1 MDKEVALWEE
11 WQPIKKLKQKK
22 EELESIARVSV
33 FYREYLCQIVGDE
46 DQLFKEEY
54 IQYHNYKLE
63 IDSDNQHYLKSK
75 NEKIPVNV
83 FMGVDPASSIRK
95 TADYSVIMPIAVDN
109 KNNRYVLEYYRK
121 RATPM
126 NLAESIIEYFKLYK
140 PVKVR
145 IESVGYQEMLRE
157 YLRQRTE
164 EENLFI
170 SGLEIKEAPRT
181 SKSSRLETMEPYFA
195 QKKVYIKKEQLSL
208 KDELLLYPRGKHDD
222 LLDGLYYAMK
232 KCYTPSHVVENK
244 EKQSSS
250 KSAANNYDWKTS

>member
-1 MDKEVALWEE
+1 
-11 WQPIKKLKQKK
+11 
-22 EELESIARVSV
+22 
-33 FYREYLCQIVGDE
+33 
-46 DQLFKEEY
+46 
-54 IQYHNYKLE
+54 
-63 IDSDNQHYLKSK
+63 
-75 NEKIPVNV
+75 
-83 FMGVDPASSIRK
+83 MGVDPASSIRK
-95 TADYSVIMPIAVDN
+95 TADYSVIMPVAVDN
-109 KNNRYVLEYYRK
+109 QNNRYILEYYRK

-126 NLAESIIEYFKLYK
+126 NLAESILEYFKLYR

-195 QKKVYIKKEQLSL
+195 QKKVYMKESMLEL

-232 KCYTPSHVVENK
+232 KCYTPNHTVQK
-244 EKQSSS
+244 EQTKKQTNTKRDDIS
-250 KSAANNYDWKTS
+250 WKIA